1 MNNRFP
7 LPVAAVMVDL
17 DGTLLDTIHDLA
29 NAANDMLREMGYA
42 PLPVETEKSFV
53 GKGLHNLI
61 RRCLAAAA
69 GGEPGAAL
77 FERAVPVYE
86 EAYLADLAVHTR
98 PFPGVVEGLDALRGA
113 GFPLACVTNKAG
125 RFTRPLLEHTGLAP
139 YFQLVLA
146 GDTLPRKKPDPLP
159 LLHASRHFGVEPRE
173 LLLIGDSL
181 NDAQAAR
188 AAGCPVFCVPYGYNE
203 GADVRSLD
211 CDAIVGSLLEASA
224 LIRKVQP

>member
-1 MNNRFP
+1 MNHRFP
-7 LPVAAVMVDL
+7 LPVKAVMVDL
-17 DGTLLDTIHDLA
+17 DGTLLDTIQDLA
-29 NAANDMLREMGYA
+29 HAANVMLRQMGYA
-42 PLPVETEKSFV
+42 PLPLEAVQRFV

-61 RRCLAAAA
+61 RRCLAAAL
-69 GGEPGAAL
+69 GGEPDAAL
-77 FERAVPVYE
+77 LERALPVYE
-86 EAYLADLAVHTR
+86 QAYLAHLAVHTR
-98 PFPGVVEGLDALRGA
+98 PFPGVVAGLDALRSA

-125 RFTRPLLEHTGLAP
+125 AFTRPLLQHTGLAP
-139 YFQLVLA
+139 YFELVLA

-159 LLHASRHFGVEPRE
+159 LLHASRHFGAEPRE

-181 NDAQAAR
+181 NDTQAAR

-211 CDAIVGSLLEASA
+211 CDAIVDSLLEASA